1 MNVYAIKDGLIHM
14 RLVQTLLK
22 TDKVSIHTVLC
33 KNLALMKMNAK
44 LVITN
49 VPLNTA
55 VTIVIHIMPVVYTQ
69 TWKTDRLC
77 VSCRLSVESID

>member
-14 RLVQTLLK
+14 RLVKTLLK
-22 TDKVSIHTVLC
+22 MDKVSIHTALR

-69 TWKTDRLC
+69 TWKMEDRQTVC
-77 VSCRLSVESID
+77 VLSVIC